1 MAVVA
6 LFRDVFIN
14 KQEIVL
20 WKFENGE
27 ADATNQFQK
36 GARFITR
43 KVFSNKLNIEYLN
56 ETIVKMAIF
65 FSLTGTPAGTW
76 MKLELRRT

>member
-1 MAVVA
+1 MTIRILRINWKSPLRQDKYQTSETNMAVVA

-43 KVFSNKLNIEYLN
+43 KVFSNNK
-56 ETIVKMAIF
+56 
-65 FSLTGTPAGTW
+65 
-76 MKLELRRT
+76 

>member
-43 KVFSNKLNIEYLN
+43 KVFSFKLLNI
-56 ETIVKMAIF
+56 
-65 FSLTGTPAGTW
+65 
-76 MKLELRRT
+76 

>member
-43 KVFSNKLNIEYLN
+43 KVFSSMLLNI
-56 ETIVKMAIF
+56 
-65 FSLTGTPAGTW
+65 
-76 MKLELRRT
+76 